1 MTKQGRY
8 KQSGEQSKKHVHV
21 SENGHTGNKSGCP
34 ISKKCGGC
42 QYIDKSYAEQLKIK
56 TDQVKKLLAPYGSVD
71 EIIGMKE
78 PYHYRN
84 KVNAAFQHK
93 RNGEILAGVYEE
105 GTHRVLSVDDCKIEN
120 RLAQEIVE
128 TIRGLLRSFKITVYN
143 EDSGYGL
150 LRHVMIRT
158 GHATGEVMVVLV
170 TASPIFPSKK
180 NFAKALV
187 KAHPQITTIVQ
198 NINDKDTSMVL
209 GERNQVL
216 YGRGFIED
224 KLCGKTFKISP
235 TSFYQVNPVQTELL
249 YNKAME
255 YANLTGEEVVV
266 DAYCGTGTIGI
277 VASDHAK
284 QVIGVELNKA
294 AAKDAIT
301 NVKRNECKNVRIY
314 DGDAG
319 KFMVGMAEAGTDV
332 DVVFLD
338 PPRSGSTPE
347 FFDSVCK
354 LAPKRIVYISCG
366 PESLARDLKYLKS
379 KRMYQVEKIALVDLF
394 PWTEHCETV
403 VLLSKGEIDSKKV
416 RVEFSLEDMDMSGFQ
431 KGATYEQI
439 KAYVLEHTG
448 LKVSSLYISQI
459 KRKCGLDVGQNYN
472 LSKKEDAKVPK
483 CPPEKEAAIRDALK
497 YFQMI

>member
-128 TIRGLLRSFKITVYN
+128 IIRGLLPSFKITVYN

-150 LRHVMIRT
+150 LRHVMVRT

-170 TASPIFPSKK
+170 TASSIFPSKK

-249 YNKAME
+249 YEKAIHE
-255 YANLTGEEVVV
+255 AHLTGKERVI

-277 VASDHAK
+277 IAAK
-284 QVIGVELNKA
+284 NAGEVIGVELNR
-294 AAKDAIT
+294 DAIRDAVT
-301 NVKRNECKNVRIY
+301 NAKQNDIRNIRFYN
-314 DGDAG
+314 DDAG
-319 KFMVGMAEAGTDV
+319 KFMVEMAQKGEKA
-332 DVVFLD
+332 DVVIMD
-338 PPRSGSTPE
+338 PPRTGSDE
-347 FFDSVCK
+347 AFLSSVVK
-354 LAPKRIVYISCG
+354 LAPERVVYVSCG
-366 PESLARDLKYLKS
+366 PETLARDLKYLTKHGYTV
-379 KRMYQVEKIALVDLF
+379 KRATPYDCF
-394 PWTEHCETV
+394 PYTEHIETV
-403 VLLSKGEIDSKKV
+403 VLLC
-416 RVEFSLEDMDMSGFQ
+416 R
-431 KGATYEQI
+431 
-439 KAYVLEHTG
+439 
-448 LKVSSLYISQI
+448 
-459 KRKCGLDVGQNYN
+459 
-472 LSKKEDAKVPK
+472 
-483 CPPEKEAAIRDALK
+483 
-497 YFQMI
+497 

>member
-120 RLAQEIVE
+120 RRAQEIVE

-150 LRHVMIRT
+150 LRHVMVRT

-198 NINDKDTSMVL
+198 NINDK
-209 GERNQVL
+209 
-216 YGRGFIED
+216 YGAWRTKSG
-224 KLCGKTFKISP
+224 
-235 TSFYQVNPVQTELL
+235 
-249 YNKAME
+249 
-255 YANLTGEEVVV
+255 VVR
-266 DAYCGTGTIGI
+266 
-277 VASDHAK
+277 
-284 QVIGVELNKA
+284 Q
-294 AAKDAIT
+294 
-301 NVKRNECKNVRIY
+301 RIY
-314 DGDAG
+314 RRQAVWEDLQDLAD
-319 KFMVGMAEAGTDV
+319 KF
-332 DVVFLD
+332 L
-338 PPRSGSTPE
+338 SG
-347 FFDSVCK
+347 
-354 LAPKRIVYISCG
+354 
-366 PESLARDLKYLKS
+366 ES
-379 KRMYQVEKIALVDLF
+379 
-394 PWTEHCETV
+394 
-403 VLLSKGEIDSKKV
+403 
-416 RVEFSLEDMDMSGFQ
+416 
-431 KGATYEQI
+431 GA
-439 KAYVLEHTG
+439 
-448 LKVSSLYISQI
+448 
-459 KRKCGLDVGQNYN
+459 D
-472 LSKKEDAKVPK
+472 
-483 CPPEKEAAIRDALK
+483 
-497 YFQMI
+497 

>member
-1 MTKQGRY
+1 MVKQGRY
-8 KQSGEQSKKHVHV
+8 KQSGEQSKKNIRVN
-21 SENGHTGNKSGCP
+21 EKQYTGKKSGCP

-56 TDQVKKLLAPYGSVD
+56 TDQVKELLAPYGSVD

-93 RNGEILAGVYEE
+93 KNGEILAGVYEE

-150 LRHVMIRT
+150 LRHVMVRT

-255 YANLTGEEVVV
+255 YASLTGEEVVV

-301 NVKRNECKNVRIY
+301 NVKRNDCKNVRIY

-366 PESLARDLKYLKS
+366 PESLARDLKYIKS

-403 VLLSKGEIDSKKV
+403 VKLSLKKDIPKIA
-416 RVEFSLEDMDMSGFQ
+416 ETMEPDEESNYTPEE
-431 KGATYEQI
+431 KATYQKI
-439 KAYVLEHTG
+439 KDYVKDKYGVNVHTAYIAQV
-448 LKVSSLYISQI
+448 
-459 KRKCGLDVGQNYN
+459 KRMCGLDMGENYN
-472 LSKKEDAKVPK
+472 KSKKENPEVKQCPQEKVEYIK
-483 CPPEKEAAIRDALK
+483 DALR
-497 YFQMI
+497 YFGVL

>member
-1 MTKQGRY
+1 MAKQGRY
-8 KQSGEQSKKHVHV
+8 TAKK
-21 SENGHTGNKSGCP
+21 SNCP

-277 VASDHAK
+277 VADRKSTR
-284 QVIGVELNKA
+284 LNSSH
-294 AAKDAIT
+294 
-301 NVKRNECKNVRIY
+301 V
-314 DGDAG
+314 
-319 KFMVGMAEAGTDV
+319 
-332 DVVFLD
+332 
-338 PPRSGSTPE
+338 S
-347 FFDSVCK
+347 
-354 LAPKRIVYISCG
+354 
-366 PESLARDLKYLKS
+366 ES
-379 KRMYQVEKIALVDLF
+379 RM
-394 PWTEHCETV
+394 P
-403 VLLSKGEIDSKKV
+403 
-416 RVEFSLEDMDMSGFQ
+416 
-431 KGATYEQI
+431 
-439 KAYVLEHTG
+439 
-448 LKVSSLYISQI
+448 SS
-459 KRKCGLDVGQNYN
+459 
-472 LSKKEDAKVPK
+472 A
-483 CPPEKEAAIRDALK
+483 
-497 YFQMI
+497 